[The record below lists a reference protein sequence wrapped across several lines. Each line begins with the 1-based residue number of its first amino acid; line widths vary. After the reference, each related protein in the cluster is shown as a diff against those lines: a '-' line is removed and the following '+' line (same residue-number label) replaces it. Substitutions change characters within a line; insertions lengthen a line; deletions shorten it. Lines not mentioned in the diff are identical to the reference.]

1 MKNKRTKKFN
11 NKLDKINA
19 PEFKKY
25 YNKVWVDGAFKHW
38 HIYNTSPGFSTTN
51 NPVESYNA
59 VIKKFFTNRF
69 KCHMLPCLEN
79 FDEVIGSIDHKEF
92 LTYKKIPAKTIKY
105 AKKLIEKRK
114 KFLVTKNENEYTYE
128 NEKKKKYK
136 IDFVRKTCT
145 CPFFQDRKV
154 CKHLTMVCY
163 VKNISIPGLKMSQK
177 YSIRAQQRMGRPK
190 PVSSCLNISE

>member
-1 MKNKRTKKFN
+1 MTVIKPWVSDASRQYHPVAFMFMSHWTQENFKHFFKTLMDILSKFNMRLDIKTLVQDHDSGCLNEIKSIFPESLIVMCFFHVIMNIKKQKHLIPTEYYNEILDDIREIHNSTSETMKNKRTKKFN

-69 KCHMLPCLEN
+69 
-79 FDEVIGSIDHKEF
+79 GS
-92 LTYKKIPAKTIKY
+92 L
-105 AKKLIEKRK
+105 
-114 KFLVTKNENEYTYE
+114 
-128 NEKKKKYK
+128 
-136 IDFVRKTCT
+136 
-145 CPFFQDRKV
+145 
-154 CKHLTMVCY
+154 
-163 VKNISIPGLKMSQK
+163 S
-177 YSIRAQQRMGRPK
+177 
-190 PVSSCLNISE
+190 